1 MNMLLLELIS
11 ALKMKCRETYEDAE
25 SDVDYV
31 LGIGDAK
38 CLNNKLKMNL
48 NMIMTPV
55 LVNMSKNEV
64 DVNIDYSLGCDV
76 DRSVISEICGG
87 NDIRQWC

>member
-1 MNMLLLELIS
+1 MT
-11 ALKMKCRETYEDAE
+11 K
-25 SDVDYV
+25 
-31 LGIGDAK
+31 
-38 CLNNKLKMNL
+38 KLKYIL
-48 NMIMTPV
+48 KIKLIMILTAA